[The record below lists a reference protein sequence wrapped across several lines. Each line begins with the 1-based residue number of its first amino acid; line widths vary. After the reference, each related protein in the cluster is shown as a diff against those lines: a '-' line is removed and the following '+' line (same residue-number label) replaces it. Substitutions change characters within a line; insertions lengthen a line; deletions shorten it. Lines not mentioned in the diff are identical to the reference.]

1 MTRGF
6 DFTSYDFYSN
16 RYQTELVTNI
26 VDSMKMILEED
37 KREKQPL
44 FLKISD
50 NFLLNIAKRVVQ
62 EKRKTFLIGI
72 TGESASGKSTFV
84 DWTVRACV
92 KDKIDGIYT
101 VIRCDDYF
109 KDTSR
114 ELREAG
120 SYEALFRTGFT
131 FDTPEAI
138 NLALMKQHLIEL
150 KKGNTV
156 VSPRY
161 DFVTCESFPD
171 GEVKKPAKILL
182 TEGLYVLNE
191 DIRDIIDVKVYV
203 YTPLDVLKTRWY
215 RRAASRGKTGLAADM
230 QFRDVNKTAQEYI
243 RPTLK
248 IADVIINGLVEV
260 DYIQRITDK
269 ISFELSVYFT

>member
-16 RYQTELVTNI
+16 RYETELVTNI

-138 NLALMKQHLIEL
+138 NLSLMKQHLIEL

-269 ISFELSVYFT
+269 IFTVIENAY

>member
-16 RYQTELVTNI
+16 RYETELVTNI

-269 ISFELSVYFT
+269 IFTVIENAY